1 MKFARHFTA
10 AQHDPYAAVTFADR
24 PVEIREEDGSVVF
37 SGVVKV
43 PQHWSQTA
51 CDLLASK
58 YLWRGNKELA
68 PEREARQA
76 FDRMTR
82 AWAFW
87 GDRLGL
93 FESPDQMQAY
103 TDEMRFM
110 LVHQIGSPNS
120 PQWFNTGLHAAYGVT
135 GPAQGHFYVDTA
147 SAQVRASTNSL
158 EHPQAHACFIQSVK
172 DTLVGEGGIMDLWSR
187 EARLFKFGSGSG
199 TNFSSLRAE
208 GEPLAGGGVS
218 SGLLSFLRI
227 GDVAAGAIRS
237 GGTTRRAAKMVVVDA
252 DHPDVLD
259 FVQWKAKE
267 ERKVSALIAGSHVHR
282 LHLKQVWNACFSQGS
297 FSRTA
302 NAALAEAVA
311 AARGVGIVDTYIQA
325 TIDCASRGESGP
337 EFAVL
342 DTDWRHEAYQ
352 SVSGQNSNNS
362 IRVPQ
367 AFLEAVQA
375 NRLWPL
381 RRRSD
386 AQIARE
392 IPARH
397 LWDQIARSAWE
408 CADPGLQFE
417 TTINDW
423 HTCPADGPIRASNP
437 CAEYLFI
444 DDTGCNLAS
453 LNLLKFYDA
462 ETGVFN
468 TEAFAHAVHLWTITL
483 EITVAMAGYP
493 SETVA
498 RRSHE
503 FRTLGLGF
511 ANLGALLMAMGV
523 PYASS
528 QAAAITAS
536 ITALMTGEA
545 YCASA
550 QLAAALGPFARFAA
564 NRDNILRILRNHRRA
579 LEGQRD
585 FEGLHTHPPVL
596 QTELAP
602 TELVTAAKAAWNRAL
617 ESAQRYGLRNAQVT
631 AIAPTGTI
639 GLVMDCDTMGIEPEF
654 ALLKFKKLAG
664 GGTLRIANRG
674 VPLALRRLGYTPA
687 QIAEIETYFHAQA
700 MLEGAPHLKPSDYPI
715 FDCANRCGANGK
727 RVLDAEAHLQV
738 VAAAQ
743 PFVSGGVSKTV
754 NLPETISVQE
764 IASIYERAW
773 KLGLKAV
780 SLYRSGCK
788 LSQPL
793 GSVRD
798 KDDPSCVE
806 CG

>member
-1 MKFARHFTA
+1 
-10 AQHDPYAAVTFADR
+10 
-24 PVEIREEDGSVVF
+24 
-37 SGVVKV
+37 
-43 PQHWSQTA
+43 
-51 CDLLASK
+51 
-58 YLWRGNKELA
+58 
-68 PEREARQA
+68 
-76 FDRMTR
+76 
-82 AWAFW
+82 
-87 GDRLGL
+87 
-93 FESPDQMQAY
+93 
-103 TDEMRFM
+103 
-110 LVHQIGSPNS
+110 
-120 PQWFNTGLHAAYGVT
+120 
-135 GPAQGHFYVDTA
+135 
-147 SAQVRASTNSL
+147 
-158 EHPQAHACFIQSVK
+158 
-172 DTLVGEGGIMDLWSR
+172 MDLWAR

-199 TNFSSLRAE
+199 TNFSSLRGE

-252 DHPDVLD
+252 DHPDILA
-259 FVQWKAKE
+259 FVEWKAKE
-267 ERKVSALIAGSHVHR
+267 ERKVSALIAGSRVHR
-282 LHLKQVWNACFSQGS
+282 VHLQSVWKACFVSGK
-297 FSRTA
+297 FSRTE
-302 NAALAEAVA
+302 NAELTQAVS
-311 AARGVGIVDTYIQA
+311 AARAVGIPDTYIQA
-325 TIDCASRGESGP
+325 TIDCASRGEAGP
-337 EFAVL
+337 EFPLL

-367 AFLEAVQA
+367 AFLQAVQA

-392 IPARH
+392 IPARQ

-417 TTINDW
+417 TTISDW
-423 HTCPADGPIRASNP
+423 HTCSVDGPIRASNP
-437 CAEYLFI
+437 CSEYLFI

-453 LNLLKFYDA
+453 LNLLKFYDPV
-462 ETGVFN
+462 TGLFN
-468 TEAFAHAVHLWTITL
+468 AVAFAHAVRLWTITL

-493 SETVA
+493 SETIA
-498 RRSHE
+498 RRSCDY
-503 FRTLGLGF
+503 RTLGLGF
-511 ANLGALLMAMGV
+511 ANLGALLMGMGV
-523 PYASS
+523 PYASP
-528 QAAAITAS
+528 QASAVTGA

-545 YCASA
+545 YATSA
-550 QLAAALGPFARFAA
+550 ELAAALGPFARYAA
-564 NRDNILRILRNHRRA
+564 NREALLRVLRNHRRV
-579 LEGQRD
+579 LEGQSD
-585 FEGLHTHPPVL
+585 FEALHTHPPVFDSAA
-596 QTELAP
+596 AP
-602 TELVTAAKAAWNRAL
+602 AEVVAAARAAWKRAM
-617 ESAQRYGLRNAQVT
+617 EGAERSGLRNAQVT

-664 GGTLRIANRG
+664 GGLLRIENRG
-674 VPLALRRLGYTPA
+674 VPLALKRLGYSPN
-687 QIAEIETYFHAQA
+687 QIAEMQKYFHAEGT
-700 MLEGAPHLKPSDYPI
+700 LEGAPHLKPSDYPV
-715 FDCANRCGANGK
+715 FDCANRCGAKGT
-727 RVLDAEAHLQV
+727 RVLDADAHLRV

-743 PFVSGGVSKTV
+743 SFVSGGVSKTV
-754 NLPETISVQE
+754 NLPETVSVQE
-764 IASIYERAW
+764 IQAIYERAG